1 MLPNPP
7 ENEPNDYAE
16 LPVSDAARTGA
27 NPEDGAEEVDSEL
40 ENEAREEAEL
50 NAATETPADA
60 DVWADFVSPKAE
72 ADRKLIQAAK
82 DGDEKAYERL
92 MKKYQKSVYY
102 LALKMVRND
111 EDAEDLTQESF
122 AKAFASL
129 NSFDPKFAFSTWLFR
144 IATNSCIDYIRRKKL
159 MTMSLDTGTKT
170 EDGGNMVMQIED
182 HGRTPYEQYLR
193 SQRHEYLN
201 IALGRLP
208 ERYKKL
214 VELRYY
220 KEYSYEEVAEELN
233 LPLGTVKAQLHR
245 ARELLNQELS
255 AMEQNL

>member
-1 MLPNPP
+1 MAFPP
-7 ENEPNDYAE
+7 QDPE
-16 LPVSDAARTGA
+16 LDSPLIELAQLVVSET
-27 NPEDGAEEVDSEL
+27 PEGAEEAPEADPEL
-40 ENEAREEAEL
+40 ENEVREEAEA
-50 NAATETPADA
+50 NAAQETPAEE

-72 ADRKLIQAAK
+72 ADRKLIAAAK

-122 AKAFASL
+122 AKAFGSL
-129 NSFDPKFAFSTWLFR
+129 HSFDPKYAFSTWLFR
-144 IATNSCIDYIRRKKL
+144 IATNSCIDHIRRKKL
-159 MTMSLDTGTKT
+159 MTLSIDSGAKN
-170 EDGGNMVMQIED
+170 EEGGSMVMQIED
-182 HGRTPYEQYLR
+182 HSRTPYEQFLR

-201 IALGRLP
+201 IALSRLP

-220 KEYSYEEVAEELN
+220 KEFSYEEVAEELN